1 MPKGK
6 KVDEDE
12 EVDKEEDFDDEED
25 FEDDAEGDKPEDFED
40 DEEEDI
46 DEEEEIDEEEDEEL
60 EGEEELEEGKE
71 VKAKEVKTEKPGE
84 EGEYDYEANLDYK
97 IENVVATVCVEITEK
112 IDLNQIA
119 RKHAD
124 VEYNP
129 ERFPGLVMRIEKP
142 RATILIFSTGKMVV
156 TGLRQASEA
165 ERVVDKVVK
174 NIRKAGIKLS
184 NPEITIQNIVASG
197 DLHTNIDL
205 NMAAI
210 VMEYAMYEPEV
221 FPGLIYRMQDPKTV
235 FLIFST
241 GRIVCT
247 GAKQKEIVRDAVLK
261 LNRQVRELGVAKKDI
276 GDSEYQDIT
285 FI

>member
-1 MPKGK
+1 MPKEK
-6 KVDEDE
+6 I
-12 EVDKEEDFDDEED
+12 KEI
-25 FEDDAEGDKPEDFED
+25 
-40 DEEEDI
+40 EDI
-46 DEEEEIDEEEDEEL
+46 DEEEEDDGDYEEE
-60 EGEEELEEGKE
+60 EEELES
-71 VKAKEVKTEKPGE
+71 E
-84 EGEYDYEANLDYK
+84 EGLDYK
-97 IENVVATVCVEITEK
+97 IENVVATVVVEITEK

-156 TGLRQASEA
+156 TGLRKAREA
-165 ERVVDKVVK
+165 PRVVEKVVK
-174 NIRKAGIKLS
+174 NIRKAGIKVS

-210 VMEYAMYEPEV
+210 VMEFAMYEPEV
-221 FPGLIYRMQDPKTV
+221 FPGLIYRMPDPKTV

-247 GAKQKEIVRDAVLK
+247 GAKKKEIVRDAVRK
-261 LNRQVRELGVAKKDI
+261 LNQQVRELGVAKKELSDN
-276 GDSEYQDIT
+276 DYEDIT

>member
-1 MPKGK
+1 MAK
-6 KVDEDE
+6 KEEKVKEENVEEKNVDEASE
-12 EVDKEEDFDDEED
+12 KDK
-25 FEDDAEGDKPEDFED
+25 AEG
-40 DEEEDI
+40 
-46 DEEEEIDEEEDEEL
+46 
-60 EGEEELEEGKE
+60 
-71 VKAKEVKTEKPGE
+71 
-84 EGEYDYEANLDYK
+84 LDYK
-97 IENVVATVCVEITEK
+97 IENVVATVVVEITEK
-112 IDLNQIA
+112 IDLNIIA

-129 ERFPGLVMRIEKP
+129 ERFPGLVMRILKP
-142 RATILIFSTGKMVV
+142 KATILIFSTGKMVV
-156 TGLRQASEA
+156 TGMRKASEA
-165 ERVVDKVVK
+165 GRVVEKVLK
-174 NIRKAGIKLS
+174 NIRKAGIKVS

-247 GAKQKEIVRDAVLK
+247 GAKKKEIVREAVKK
-261 LNRQVRELGVAKKDI
+261 LNKEVRDLGVAKKDL
-276 GDSEYQDIT
+276 GNPDYQDIT

>member
-1 MPKGK
+1 MS
-6 KVDEDE
+6 E
-12 EVDKEEDFDDEED
+12 EKTEVEGDREEKSTEG
-25 FEDDAEGDKPEDFED
+25 DAEGEAGDFHHD
-40 DEEEDI
+40 AD
-46 DEEEEIDEEEDEEL
+46 
-60 EGEEELEEGKE
+60 
-71 VKAKEVKTEKPGE
+71 
-84 EGEYDYEANLDYK
+84 LDYK
-97 IENVVATVCVEITEK
+97 IENVVATVVVEITEK

-156 TGLRQASEA
+156 TGLRKSTEA
-165 ERVVDKVVK
+165 PKVVEKVVK
-174 NIRKAGIKLS
+174 NIKKAGIKVS

-247 GAKQKEIVRDAVLK
+247 GAKRKEIVREAVIK
-261 LNRQVRELGVAKKDI
+261 LNKEVRELGVAKKDM
-276 GDSEYQDIT
+276 GSSDYQDIT

>member
-1 MPKGK
+1 MSEEEGNDLKEGEG
-6 KVDEDE
+6 EDE
-12 EVDKEEDFDDEED
+12 WEDYD
-25 FEDDAEGDKPEDFED
+25 F
-40 DEEEDI
+40 
-46 DEEEEIDEEEDEEL
+46 
-60 EGEEELEEGKE
+60 
-71 VKAKEVKTEKPGE
+71 
-84 EGEYDYEANLDYK
+84 EANLDYK
-97 IENVVATVCVEITEK
+97 IENVVGTVVVEIEEK
-112 IDLNQIA
+112 VDLNQIA
-119 RKHAD
+119 RKLPD

-156 TGLRQASEA
+156 TGLRKASES
-165 ERVVDKVVK
+165 DKVVQKVIK
-174 NIRKAGIKLS
+174 NIKKAGIDVK
-184 NPEITIQNIVASG
+184 NPVITIQNIVASG

-247 GAKQKEIVRDAVLK
+247 GAKEKSIVREAVLK
-261 LNRQVRELGVAKKDI
+261 LNKEVRELGIAKKNLDSGDYEDI
-276 GDSEYQDIT
+276 S
-285 FI
+285 FL

>member
-1 MPKGK
+1 MAG
-6 KVDEDE
+6 E
-12 EVDKEEDFDDEED
+12 EIEDKEEDAKDEEYD
-25 FEDDAEGDKPEDFED
+25 
-40 DEEEDI
+40 
-46 DEEEEIDEEEDEEL
+46 L
-60 EGEEELEEGKE
+60 ES
-71 VKAKEVKTEKPGE
+71 
-84 EGEYDYEANLDYK
+84 NIDYK
-97 IENVVATVCVEITEK
+97 IENVVATVVVEITEK
-112 IDLNQIA
+112 IDLKQIA
-119 RKHAD
+119 RKHAE

-156 TGLRQASEA
+156 TGLRKAVEA
-165 ERVVDKVVK
+165 PKVVEKVVK
-174 NIRKAGIKLS
+174 NIRKAGIKVT
-184 NPEITIQNIVASG
+184 NPVITIQNIVASG

-210 VMEYAMYEPEV
+210 VMEFAMYEPEV

-247 GAKQKEIVRDAVLK
+247 GAKKKEIVRDAVLK
-261 LNRQVRELGVAKKDI
+261 LNHQVRELGVAKKENAV
-276 GDSEYQDIT
+276 SEYEDIT

>member
-1 MPKGK
+1 MS
-6 KVDEDE
+6 E
-12 EVDKEEDFDDEED
+12 EEFNED
-25 FEDDAEGDKPEDFED
+25 FEIKKKKA
-40 DEEEDI
+40 EEDW
-46 DEEEEIDEEEDEEL
+46 
-60 EGEEELEEGKE
+60 EG
-71 VKAKEVKTEKPGE
+71 
-84 EGEYDYEANLDYK
+84 YDYEANLTYK
-97 IENVVATVCVEITEK
+97 IENVVGTVIVEIEEK

-119 RKHAD
+119 RKQPD

-156 TGLRQASEA
+156 TGLRKASEA
-165 ERVVDKVVK
+165 DKVVQKVIK
-174 NIRKAGIKLS
+174 NIRKADIEVK
-184 NPEITIQNIVASG
+184 NPVITIQNIVASG

-247 GAKQKEIVRDAVLK
+247 GAKEKAIVREAVLK
-261 LNRQVRELGVAKKDI
+261 LNKEVRELGVAKKNLNSIDYEDI
-276 GDSEYQDIT
+276 S
-285 FI
+285 FL

>member
-1 MPKGK
+1 MT
-6 KVDEDE
+6 DEEDE
-12 EVDKEEDFDDEED
+12 FEED
-25 FEDDAEGDKPEDFED
+25 FE
-40 DEEEDI
+40 EEEDA
-46 DEEEEIDEEEDEEL
+46 EY
-60 EGEEELEEGKE
+60 EEG
-71 VKAKEVKTEKPGE
+71 
-84 EGEYDYEANLDYK
+84 LDYK
-97 IENVVATVCVEITEK
+97 IENVVATVTVEITEK

-119 RKHAD
+119 RKHAE

-156 TGLRQASEA
+156 TGLRKAIEA

-247 GAKQKEIVRDAVLK
+247 GAKQKEIVRDAVKK
-261 LNRQVRELGVAKKDI
+261 LNQQVRELGVAKKDL
-276 GDSEYQDIT
+276 GDTDYSDIT

>member
-1 MPKGK
+1 MVKEKEK
-6 KVDEDE
+6 KEDKKEELEVVEKKDGEDE
-12 EVDKEEDFDDEED
+12 E
-25 FEDDAEGDKPEDFED
+25 G
-40 DEEEDI
+40 I
-46 DEEEEIDEEEDEEL
+46 
-60 EGEEELEEGKE
+60 
-71 VKAKEVKTEKPGE
+71 
-84 EGEYDYEANLDYK
+84 DYK
-97 IENVVATVCVEITEK
+97 IENVVATVVVEITEK

-129 ERFPGLVMRIEKP
+129 ERFPGLVMRILKP
-142 RATILIFSTGKMVV
+142 KATILIFSTGKMVV
-156 TGLRQASEA
+156 TGMRKASEA
-165 ERVVDKVVK
+165 DKVVEKVLK
-174 NIRKAGIKLS
+174 NIRKAGIKVS

-247 GAKQKEIVRDAVLK
+247 GAKRKEIVKEAVRK
-261 LNRQVRELGVAKKDI
+261 LNIEVRELGVAKKELGNAD
-276 GDSEYQDIT
+276 YQDIT

>member
-1 MPKGK
+1 MS
-6 KVDEDE
+6 
-12 EVDKEEDFDDEED
+12 DKEKG
-25 FEDDAEGDKPEDFED
+25 FE
-40 DEEEDI
+40 
-46 DEEEEIDEEEDEEL
+46 EEEDEE
-60 EGEEELEEGKE
+60 EEEEEE
-71 VKAKEVKTEKPGE
+71 DE
-84 EGEYDYEANLDYK
+84 EEEFDYESDLDYK
-97 IENVVATVCVEITEK
+97 IENVVATVTVEITEK

-119 RKHAD
+119 RKHAE

-156 TGLRQASEA
+156 TGLRKASEA
-165 ERVVDKVVK
+165 ERVVEKVVK
-174 NIRKAGIKLS
+174 NIRKAGIKLA

-221 FPGLIYRMQDPKTV
+221 FPGLIYRMQEPKTV

-247 GAKQKEIVRDAVLK
+247 GAKKKEIVRDAVMK
-261 LNRQVRELGVAKKDI
+261 LNQQVRDLGVAKKELTDT
-276 GDSEYQDIT
+276 DYQDIT

>member
-1 MPKGK
+1 MP
-6 KVDEDE
+6 E
-12 EVDKEEDFDDEED
+12 KEFDDEL
-25 FEDDAEGDKPEDFED
+25 
-40 DEEEDI
+40 DER
-46 DEEEEIDEEEDEEL
+46 DEEEE
-60 EGEEELEEGKE
+60 EGK
-71 VKAKEVKTEKPGE
+71 
-84 EGEYDYEANLDYK
+84 EGEYDYETDLDYK
-97 IENVVATVCVEITEK
+97 IENVVATVVVEITEK
-112 IDLNQIA
+112 IDLNIIA
-119 RKHAD
+119 RRHAE

-156 TGLRQASEA
+156 TGLRHASEA
-165 ERVVDKVVK
+165 DRVVDKVVK
-174 NIRKAGIKLS
+174 NIKKAGIKVS

-221 FPGLIYRMQDPKTV
+221 FPGLIYRMQEPKTV

-247 GAKQKEIVRDAVLK
+247 GAKRKEIVREAVLN
-261 LNRQVRELGVAKKDI
+261 LNKQVRELGVAKKDMA
-276 GDSEYQDIT
+276 DSDYQDIT

>member
-1 MPKGK
+1 MAEK
-6 KVDEDE
+6 KKKIVEKE
-12 EVDKEEDFDDEED
+12 EEIKDKEEEIK
-25 FEDDAEGDKPEDFED
+25 DK
-40 DEEEDI
+40 
-46 DEEEEIDEEEDEEL
+46 EDEIED
-60 EGEEELEEGKE
+60 GE
-71 VKAKEVKTEKPGE
+71 
-84 EGEYDYEANLDYK
+84 DLDYK
-97 IENVVATVCVEITEK
+97 IENVVATVVVEITEK
-112 IDLNQIA
+112 IDLNIIA

-129 ERFPGLVMRIEKP
+129 ERFPGLVMRILKP
-142 RATILIFSTGKMVV
+142 KATILIFSTGKMVV
-156 TGLRQASEA
+156 TGMRKASEA
-165 ERVVDKVVK
+165 DRVVEKVLK
-174 NIRKAGIKLS
+174 RIRKAGIKVS

-247 GAKQKEIVRDAVLK
+247 GAKKKEIVREAVKK
-261 LNRQVRELGVAKKDI
+261 LNKEVRKLGVAKKDL
-276 GDSEYQDIT
+276 GNPDYQDIT

>member
-1 MPKGK
+1 MTEK
-6 KVDEDE
+6 KEKIVEKE
-12 EVDKEEDFDDEED
+12 EEIKDKEKEIKDEED
-25 FEDDAEGDKPEDFED
+25 EIEDRND
-40 DEEEDI
+40 
-46 DEEEEIDEEEDEEL
+46 
-60 EGEEELEEGKE
+60 
-71 VKAKEVKTEKPGE
+71 
-84 EGEYDYEANLDYK
+84 LDYK
-97 IENVVATVCVEITEK
+97 IENVVATVVVEITEK
-112 IDLNQIA
+112 IDLNIIA

-129 ERFPGLVMRIEKP
+129 ERFPGLVMRILKP
-142 RATILIFSTGKMVV
+142 KATILIFSTGKMVV
-156 TGLRQASEA
+156 TGMRKASEA
-165 ERVVDKVVK
+165 DRVVEKVLK
-174 NIRKAGIKLS
+174 NIRKAGIKVS

-221 FPGLIYRMQDPKTV
+221 FPGLIYRMQEPKTV

-247 GAKQKEIVRDAVLK
+247 GAKKKEIVREAVKK
-261 LNRQVRELGVAKKDI
+261 LNKEVRKLGVAKKDL
-276 GDSEYQDIT
+276 GNPDYQDIT

>member
-1 MPKGK
+1 MA
-6 KVDEDE
+6 DE
-12 EVDKEEDFDDEED
+12 EDDFEED
-25 FEDDAEGDKPEDFED
+25 FE
-40 DEEEDI
+40 
-46 DEEEEIDEEEDEEL
+46 EEEEAEY
-60 EGEEELEEGKE
+60 EEG
-71 VKAKEVKTEKPGE
+71 
-84 EGEYDYEANLDYK
+84 LDYK
-97 IENVVATVCVEITEK
+97 IENVVATVTVEITEK

-119 RKHAD
+119 RKHAE

-156 TGLRQASEA
+156 TGLRKAIEA

-247 GAKQKEIVRDAVLK
+247 GAKQKEIVRDAVKK
-261 LNRQVRELGVAKKDI
+261 LNQQVRELGVAKKDL
-276 GDSEYQDIT
+276 GDTDYSDIT

>member
-1 MPKGK
+1 MAEEK
-6 KVDEDE
+6 KEAIKEKEDKIEVE
-12 EVDKEEDFDDEED
+12 EC
-25 FEDDAEGDKPEDFED
+25 
-40 DEEEDI
+40 
-46 DEEEEIDEEEDEEL
+46 
-60 EGEEELEEGKE
+60 
-71 VKAKEVKTEKPGE
+71 
-84 EGEYDYEANLDYK
+84 LDYK
-97 IENVVATVCVEITEK
+97 IENVVATVVVEITEK
-112 IDLNQIA
+112 IDLNIIA

-129 ERFPGLVMRIEKP
+129 ERFPGLVMRILKP
-142 RATILIFSTGKMVV
+142 KATILIFSTGKMVV
-156 TGLRQASEA
+156 TGMRKASEA
-165 ERVVDKVVK
+165 DRVVEKVLK
-174 NIRKAGIKLS
+174 NIRKAGIKVS

-221 FPGLIYRMQDPKTV
+221 FPGLIYRMQEPKTV

-247 GAKQKEIVRDAVLK
+247 GAKKKEIVREAVKK
-261 LNRQVRELGVAKKDI
+261 LNKEVRDLGVAKKDL
-276 GDSEYQDIT
+276 GNPDYQDIT

>member
-1 MPKGK
+1 MA
-6 KVDEDE
+6 E
-12 EVDKEEDFDDEED
+12 EENEFDDL
-25 FEDDAEGDKPEDFED
+25 
-40 DEEEDI
+40 
-46 DEEEEIDEEEDEEL
+46 EEEEE
-60 EGEEELEEGKE
+60 EEEL
-71 VKAKEVKTEKPGE
+71 
-84 EGEYDYEANLDYK
+84 DYESDLDYK
-97 IENVVATVCVEITEK
+97 IENVVATVVVEITEK

-119 RKHAD
+119 RKHAE

-156 TGLRQASEA
+156 TGLRKAAEA
-165 ERVVDKVVK
+165 ERVVEKVVK
-174 NIRKAGIKLS
+174 NIRKAGIKVA

-247 GAKQKEIVRDAVLK
+247 GAKQKEIVRDAVKK
-261 LNRQVRELGVAKKDI
+261 LNQQVRDLGVAKKEL
-276 GDSEYQDIT
+276 DSSDYQDIT